1 MIYYSKLLCLNSFT
15 EIMSANCV
23 IDINQASHNMNIQKG
38 TIVRHSPGKWI
49 STGCEVRESMCHA
62 ALPFIWSSKCPS
74 PLSRAKMPSLPYF
87 SKSPLFK
94 ILITAVKTS
103 HFENISMRGFLT
115 PHLSWG
121 TVPFYL

>member
-15 EIMSANCV
+15 EIMSTNRV
-23 IDINQASHNMNIQKG
+23 IDVNQASHNMNIQKG
-38 TIVRHSPGKWI
+38 TIVCHSLGKQI
-49 STGCEVRESMCHA
+49 STDYEVREGACHT
-62 ALPFIWSSKCPS
+62 ALPFIWSSKCS
-74 PLSRAKMPSLPYF
+74 FPLSCAKMPSLPYF
-87 SKSPLFK
+87 SKSPLSK

-121 TVPFYL
+121 AVPFYL